1 MSLRRINIAWA
12 LFGTIIMAGGSD
24 ASPLDQ
30 YHWKKRVLVVVAP
43 AGDQAAEEQ
52 RRIYQS
58 SAKGMSERSI
68 VLTDATD
75 DSARVHEA
83 SGPNFHLTESAS
95 GSS

>member
-1 MSLRRINIAWA
+1 MSLRPINIVWA

-24 ASPLDQ
+24 TSPLDQ
-30 YHWKKRVLVVVAP
+30 YHWKKRVLVVAP

-52 RRIYQS
+52 RRICQS

-75 DSARVHEA
+75 DSTRVREA
-83 SGPNFHLTESAS
+83 SGPNFHRTENAS